1 MAARKDAGYTL
12 IDLARVRLTQCR
24 FTDALI
30 VAGEALADFRRRED
44 PRGVASALMC
54 LGHAYAGLGQ
64 PDRAR
69 PALDEA
75 RGLVDRWG
83 FALHLSDQADG
94 PAQEPVPTTIGDP
107 PAGEQIGATV

>member
-1 MAARKDAGYTL
+1 
-12 IDLARVRLTQCR
+12 
-24 FTDALI
+24 
-30 VAGEALADFRRRED
+30 
-44 PRGVASALMC
+44 MC

-83 FALHLSDQADG
+83 FALHLWPDG
-94 PAQEPVPTTIGDP
+94 PAQETVPTTIGDP